1 MPLLTPSTGTAQ
13 PRTSGRATAS
23 SPLAVVLTAAAV
35 LAGSTIGD
43 DRGARLAAQ
52 ASTPQSRTNRA
63 QTPRIAPKQPAA
75 WTDTD
80 REILGPFLKSGQNA
94 FKVCLKSPAACRP
107 WIQFTAAVGQTLPV
121 RDRELLILRTAWL
134 CGNEYTFGIHTNAAK
149 RAGFSTDDI
158 TRVTQG
164 PSAGWSAWDAAV
176 LQAADGLHAAQFID
190 ETTWKTLAGRYSEA
204 QLLDAMFTV
213 GQYTMISMMV
223 RSAGF
228 EQEAGTPGFP

>member
-1 MPLLTPSTGTAQ
+1 SPSTAG
-13 PRTSGRATAS
+13 RTPGRVAAS
-23 SPLAVVLTAAAV
+23 SRLVVALTAVAV
-35 LAGSTIGD
+35 CGGALGPHL
-43 DRGARLAAQ
+43 GARLAAQ
-52 ASTPQSRTNRA
+52 TASPQSKTNRA
-63 QTPRIAPKQPAA
+63 RTPRIAPRQPAD

-80 REILGPFLKSGQNA
+80 RQILGPFLKSGQNA

-149 RAGFSTDDI
+149 RAGFSADEI
-158 TRVTQG
+158 ERVTQG
-164 PSAGWSAWDAAV
+164 PSAGWTAWEAAV
-176 LQAADGLHAAQFID
+176 IQAADGLHAEQFID
-190 ETTWKTLAGRYSEA
+190 DATWTTLSGRYSEA
-204 QLLDAMFTV
+204 QLLDTMFTV

-228 EQEAGTPGFP
+228 EQESGTPGFP

>member
-1 MPLLTPSTGTAQ
+1 VCLAAPPATPRPA
-13 PRTSGRATAS
+13 RRF
-23 SPLAVVLTAAAV
+23 LAVGAAS
-35 LAGSTIGD
+35 LALIAAGTTSLILSV
-43 DRGARLAAQ
+43 RVSAQ
-52 ASTPQSRTNRA
+52 AATPQSKTNRA
-63 QTPRIAPKQPAA
+63 HTPRVAPKPPAE
-75 WTDTD
+75 WTETD

-94 FKVCLKSPAACRP
+94 FKVCLKSPGACRP
-107 WIQFTAAVGQTLPV
+107 WIQFTSAVGQTLPI

-149 RAGFSTDDI
+149 RAGFTDAEI

-164 PSAGWSAWDAAV
+164 PGAGWTPWEAAV

-190 ETTWKTLAGRYSEA
+190 EPTWKTLAGRYSEA
-204 QLLDAMFTV
+204 QLLDAMFVV

-228 EQEAGTPGFP
+228 EQEAGTSGFPD